1 MNPDVMPQRPEVPPV
16 ITSIEVSFPGGKRV
30 DAQIGDRVISTD
42 QSRRQGGSDSA
53 PGPFDLFLA
62 SIATCAGVYALAF
75 CHARDLPTE
84 GLKIRQEVIDD
95 PAARLPGEIRLHV
108 TPPLGFPEALRPALL
123 RAIGACKVK
132 KTIAHAPAF
141 EIGIEAPDG
150 A

>member
-1 MNPDVMPQRPEVPPV
+1 MNPEAMPQRHPTPPA

-42 QSRRQGGSDSA
+42 QSLLHGGADSA

-84 GLKIRQEVIDD
+84 GLKIRQDVIDD
-95 PAARLPGEIRLHV
+95 PAARVPGEFRLHV
-108 TPPLGFPEALRPALL
+108 TLPTGFPEDLRPALL

-132 KTIAHAPAF
+132 KTIARGPSF
-141 EIGIEAPDG
+141 EVSIEEPDG
-150 A
+150 G